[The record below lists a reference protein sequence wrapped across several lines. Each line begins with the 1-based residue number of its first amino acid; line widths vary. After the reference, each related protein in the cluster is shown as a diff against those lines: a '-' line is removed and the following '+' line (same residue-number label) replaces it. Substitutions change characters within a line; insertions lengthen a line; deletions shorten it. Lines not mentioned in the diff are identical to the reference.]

1 MKTMTNAEWCIKQG
15 YKFRE
20 LTCKCSKTGN
30 YDYDILLNN
39 KCVGKVKNSYSNEA
53 ITTWLDMEHAELL
66 LDDAEKRYLS
76 AVIKP
81 FRDRFQYITKEGNSH
96 GEWIHIVLSNDS
108 FSLPF
113 FKPGTMYKN
122 LTPYIS
128 YTLGDLGL

>member
-1 MKTMTNAEWCIKQG
+1 MKQTNAEWMQENG
-15 YKFRE
+15 YKFSDLQFE
-20 LTCKCSKTGN
+20 Q
-30 YDYDILLNN
+30 LNSQKWKIYWGDECIGRYPKPSCMIDAALN
-39 KCVGKVKNSYSNEA
+39 
-53 ITTWLDMEHAELL
+53 WLDMEHKEPL

-76 AVIKP
+76 AVLEP

-96 GEWIHIVLSNDS
+96 GEWIHIVLTNDS

-122 LTPYIS
+122 LTPHIS